1 MPKVTTTTKALANQ
15 IIAAF
20 DGLDPP
26 ADDELLHPECIDDV
40 DILEFYGG
48 VKWHEMT
55 DQMIVYSYAAPTA
68 FSPKAFQYYLPAY
81 LIWTLRNSDS
91 PEYASESI
99 LLALDPGT
107 SKEML
112 HEFRKSKFSQLT
124 PTQTEA
130 VLRFLYYFSDHPELG
145 EFAEAALVNYWIEQG
160 VWAPGR

>member
-1 MPKVTTTTKALANQ
+1 MPKVATTTEDLATR

-26 ADDELLHPECIDDV
+26 ADGELLHPECMDDV

-55 DQMIVYSYAAPTA
+55 DQMIIYNYAAPTA
-68 FSPKAFQYYLPAY
+68 FSAKAFQYYLPAY
-81 LIWTLRNSDS
+81 LIWTLLNSDS
-91 PEYASESI
+91 REYASESI

-112 HEFRKSKFSQLT
+112 HEFRKSKFNQLT
-124 PTQTEA
+124 PAQKEA
-130 VLRFLYYFSDHPELG
+130 VLRFLYFFSDHPDLG
-145 EFAEAALVNYWIEQG
+145 EFAESALVNYWIDQG
-160 VWAPGR
+160 VRSPGR